1 MYFLVLNIPIILIS
15 YTNYCDIIISRL
27 RDKYE
32 KEINVLE
39 SSENS
44 LKEKYIET
52 RTKLGESEASIQNM
66 QATLKQLEIQLN
78 HSKKMC
84 DEFIEEK
91 ENLKET
97 ARNDVK
103 AELKNLHK
111 ERENEIQRIYARFF
125 KS

>member
-1 MYFLVLNIPIILIS
+1 M
-15 YTNYCDIIISRL
+15 RG
-27 RDKYE
+27 KYE

-66 QATLKQLEIQLN
+66 QATLKQLEMQLN

-111 ERENEIQRIYARFF
+111 ERENEIQRIYARF
-125 KS
+125 SES